1 MESDPNKTK
10 PIQELL
16 ASKKQEKP
24 DQDFFSTF
32 SDKVL
37 TRLEEP
43 TPKPTIWE
51 RLNEK
56 VDPLRAATALFA
68 IVVGSTLI
76 YGLDEGSAIVEIESE
91 NNPLNNQA
99 NSQIMTDITMQN
111 LKTIPSVPLTKS
123 RDNALAEF
131 GMSTTIRTKPE
142 PPRILMSPGANLIPS
157 TVKGQN
163 FLRNNSPSNKL
174 DSPK

>member
-91 NNPLNNQA
+91 NNPLNQA
-99 NSQIMTDITMQN
+99 NSQMTTDITMQN
-111 LKTIPSVPLTKS
+111 LKTIPSLPLTKS

-131 GMSTTIRTKPE
+131 GMSTTIRMKPE